1 MIVAVAINVY
11 IGRER
16 KMKQESIFV
25 EYFGDTPMVRVMNF
39 LILGKDFDYSMTD
52 IAEGSH
58 VGWTSFTR
66 AWREM
71 ERRKVVVHTRDIGRA
86 RLYKLN
92 TQDSTVQK
100 LVKLHWEIIKAETDK
115 VLGKRKV
122 LAVS

>member
-1 MIVAVAINVY
+1 
-11 IGRER
+11 
-16 KMKQESIFV
+16 MKEESIFV
-25 EYFGDTPMVRVMNF
+25 EYFGDTPVVRVMNF

-58 VGWTSFTR
+58 VGWTSFSR
-66 AWREM
+66 AWKEL
-71 ERRKVVVHTRDIGRA
+71 ERKKVVVHTRDIGRA

-92 TQDSTVQK
+92 TQDPTVQK
-100 LVKLHWEIIKAETDK
+100 LVRLHWEIINAETDK